1 MGVAEW
7 PTRKMMFLK
16 GDFDSVAVPRAN
28 MWDLLQTGQQYTPL
42 AGIRL
47 YYNMPALSNDAM
59 FYCFTVDPTSPYV
72 PKVGGTPTPNLF
84 SNVHMRK
91 AFNYALNFTT
101 YLRDAWWSE
110 AIQQASW
117 WVDGLQPAAAKNTT
131 LVPYT
136 YDPAQMQAELQ
147 AAGVWDSGF
156 EVTILYNLGNDQRK
170 IAAEMIRDAF
180 RALGT
185 KYVVNVVGVDWPV
198 ILDYMEVFYMPVY
211 YIGWLAD
218 FAYPDNFARPFM
230 HSSGDFSYYQNYSD
244 PHVDYLIDH
253 AIIETNETKAI
264 EMYQELQYIY
274 WQDAVSLPIMQ
285 AVGRRWERDWVRGYY
300 YNQLYPGLFFYDL
313 WKAPAGTLQNVD
325 VSVTH
330 SITGVVYKYN
340 VTQVWHAESRV
351 GYRGP
356 GQTPGTYQAWI
367 TNWTISAS
375 RDDTNGN
382 VALLYVAVGLK
393 TNDTY
398 QDAGYLVLSPG
409 GHDSINLKWYDDGV
423 TLSISEG
430 LYVVGGEASIIT
442 GSGGI
447 YATDT
452 NPANN
457 YILWGN
463 VESKALV
470 GDINGDGIVDIYDA
484 LKLASAFGK
493 KSTEKGYNADAD
505 LKYDK
510 VIDIFDALKLAGNF
524 GKFVS
529 AVYP

>member
-1 MGVAEW
+1 
-7 PTRKMMFLK
+7 MMFLK

-28 MWDLLQTGQQYTPL
+28 MWDLLQTDQQYTPL
-42 AGIRL
+42 SGIRL

-72 PKVGGTPTPNLF
+72 PKVGTGASATPKPDLF
-84 SNVHMRK
+84 SNVHMRR

-101 YLRDAWWSE
+101 YLRDAWWGE

-198 ILDYMEVFYMPVY
+198 ILDYMEMFYMPVY

-274 WQDAVSLPIMQ
+274 WRDAVSLPIMQ

-313 WKAPAGTLQNVD
+313 WKTIAEPPTQVD
-325 VSVTH
+325 VSTYKVELSPVSNISIWLLNQGANVSTTPAVKLNLGTGSTTPIASATATVHRYDNGLAPVLVYLVWVGKTSSGHTEEFGYAAWLLPGGQEITLGPKNISDVMPAVGQYEFYIVTMAL
-330 SITGVVYKYN
+330 GNVVNIN
-340 VTQVWHAESRV
+340 VTADFDSGYFYALGFCDINKDNKVNIQDYQLVKLAV
-351 GYRGP
+351 GT
-356 GQTPGTYQAWI
+356 TPGAAKWNWAADVDCTNSVTMKDYQTVKTKIPTTY
-367 TNWTISAS
+367 TPS
-375 RDDTNGN
+375 
-382 VALLYVAVGLK
+382 
-393 TNDTY
+393 
-398 QDAGYLVLSPG
+398 
-409 GHDSINLKWYDDGV
+409 
-423 TLSISEG
+423 
-430 LYVVGGEASIIT
+430 
-442 GSGGI
+442 
-447 YATDT
+447 
-452 NPANN
+452 
-457 YILWGN
+457 
-463 VESKALV
+463 
-470 GDINGDGIVDIYDA
+470 
-484 LKLASAFGK
+484 
-493 KSTEKGYNADAD
+493 
-505 LKYDK
+505 
-510 VIDIFDALKLAGNF
+510 
-524 GKFVS
+524 
-529 AVYP
+529 